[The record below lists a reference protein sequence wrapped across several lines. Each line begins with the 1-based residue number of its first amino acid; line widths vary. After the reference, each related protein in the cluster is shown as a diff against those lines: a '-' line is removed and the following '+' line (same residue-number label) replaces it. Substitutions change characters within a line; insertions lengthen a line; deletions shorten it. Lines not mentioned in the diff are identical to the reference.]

1 MIMTM
6 DLAIDSTDREAP
18 NRAVAGWLLAVCAL
32 IFAMVVLGGVT
43 RLTHSGLSMVD
54 WKPLTGWLPPLSDSG
69 WQDEF
74 DNYKQYPE
82 YQKINLGMTLG
93 EFRQIFWFE
102 FAHRVLGRLIGLAF
116 LGPLIY
122 FLIRRQIPRGLTP
135 RLVTIFVFGGL
146 QGLLGWYMVAS
157 GLVDRPDV
165 SQYRLTA
172 HLGLAVA
179 LYGLIMWTAL
189 DLLSR
194 GQRSAAGPYGW
205 GLGLVGLI
213 FLMIL
218 SGGFVAGLDA
228 GFLYNTFPL
237 MDGRWVAE
245 EAFSGP
251 SLLHDLF
258 EDRATIQFNHRL
270 LALIVTLAVAAY
282 WWQAQRAAATAAA
295 QLAAH
300 FLLAALAAQM
310 ALGILTL
317 VYVVPVALAAAH
329 QAGALVLLTAAL
341 CCVHAVGRGA
351 A

>member
-1 MIMTM
+1 
-6 DLAIDSTDREAP
+6 
-18 NRAVAGWLLAVCAL
+18 
-32 IFAMVVLGGVT
+32 
-43 RLTHSGLSMVD
+43 
-54 WKPLTGWLPPLSDSG
+54 
-69 WQDEF
+69 
-74 DNYKQYPE
+74 
-82 YQKINLGMTLG
+82 
-93 EFRQIFWFE
+93 
-102 FAHRVLGRLIGLAF
+102 
-116 LGPLIY
+116 
-122 FLIRRQIPRGLTP
+122 
-135 RLVTIFVFGGL
+135 
-146 QGLLGWYMVAS
+146 
-157 GLVDRPDV
+157 
-165 SQYRLTA
+165 
-172 HLGLAVA
+172 
-179 LYGLIMWTAL
+179 
-189 DLLSR
+189 
-194 GQRSAAGPYGW
+194 
-205 GLGLVGLI
+205 
-213 FLMIL
+213 MIL